1 MQCTHKLVCMLH
13 SGGIGYATIQHL
25 ARHGAKVYMAARDQV
40 KAERAIQRMQA
51 EGLAPGN
58 GQVLWLP
65 LDFSDPFLV
74 RSAAEK
80 LLSKEDRLH
89 VLSEVS

>member
-1 MQCTHKLVCMLH
+1 MD

-25 ARHGAKVYMAARDQV
+25 ARHGAKVYMAARDQA
-40 KAERAIQRMQA
+40 KAERAIQRMQD

-58 GQVLWLP
+58 GQVLWLS
-65 LDFSDPFLV
+65 LDLGDPSLA
-74 RSAAEK
+74 RIAAEE

-89 VLSEVS
+89 ILSGFSPLLTYV